1 MKNPIATRTFD
12 ASEGLPFFDATVYAL
27 GFEARS
33 IHIARSLSPKA
44 RHAFAVAFSE
54 SQVLNFNSN
63 REWFAS
69 TGHEIEEVS
78 DEHFESWCQRLN
90 KNIVNSNYDVI
101 NVGIDISSFN
111 RFRLAALIDSLRQLE
126 SSKLLRTYFWYS
138 LATFSPPPEYFVP
151 NMHVGPVHPHFAGCF
166 LEPELPPVAVVG
178 LGYEEDKALGAVEH
192 IEATATWVFLPES
205 SIGEYRGV
213 VEKANEILLESI
225 PPNRQIS
232 YSVGQP
238 VSCLAILQSLTQG
251 LLRDS
256 NVIMLPFGPKIFTLS
271 CLLLACSEPR
281 LAVWRVSSQGHETPE
296 DRLPSE
302 FIYGLTVDWK

>member
-1 MKNPIATRTFD
+1 MKNLIATRAFD
-12 ASEGLPFFDATVYAL
+12 VSAQLPVFDATVYAL

-33 IHIARSLSPKA
+33 IHIARSLSPKTL
-44 RHAFAVAFSE
+44 RAFAVGFSE
-54 SQVLNFNSN
+54 GQVLNFKSN

-69 TGHEIEEVS
+69 TNHEIEETS
-78 DEHFESWCQRLN
+78 DDCFESWCQYLN
-90 KNIVNSNYDVI
+90 KNIVNSDHEVI
-101 NVGIDISSFN
+101 NVGIDISCFN
-111 RFRLAALIDSLRQLE
+111 RFRLAALVDSLRQLDT
-126 SSKLLRTYFWYS
+126 SKLLRTHFWYS
-138 LATFSPPPEYFVP
+138 LASFSPPPESFVP

-192 IEATATWVFLPES
+192 IEATATWVFIPES
-205 SIGEYRGV
+205 SISDYKGR

-225 PPNRQIS
+225 PLNRQIS

-238 VSCLAILQSLTQG
+238 VSYLSTLQSLTQG

-256 NVIMLPFGPKIFTLS
+256 NVIMLPFGPKIFTLA

-302 FIYGLTVDWK
+302 FIYGVTVDWM